1 MPIVN
6 VNGAHI
12 FYEMVGS
19 GPAIVYIHGGY
30 GGASSTVAPR
40 EEQWVSKFQDSYTV
54 VTYDRRSAG
63 RSEYTDVEHTL
74 DLFVDDLRELIEELG
89 IEKLILVGSSA
100 GGPIAL
106 KYALK
111 YQDSLIALVLPNTS
125 ARVWS
130 HSERVDA
137 EEELRRRYSLLKE
150 YGPEKT
156 FDILNSIDIDSKP
169 FYLLN
174 VGPNPRPPGIANMLA
189 ARELQAKNLIDGLS
203 RENKISYYIGELRN
217 QAAYLD
223 SDLRESLCDIN
234 IPTLL
239 VHGDLDTQVPYNL
252 GKELSEHINGSEFVT
267 IPGAGHG
274 IMQWDEATSAIKNFC
289 DRIIDQSLFSSA

>member
-1 MPIVN
+1 MPTVN
-6 VNGAHI
+6 VNDADI

-19 GPAIVYIHGGY
+19 GPAIVYVHGGY

-40 EEQWVSKFQDSYTV
+40 EEQWVTRFQDSYTV

-63 RSEYTDVEHTL
+63 RSEYTNTDHTL
-74 DLFVDDLRELIEELG
+74 DVFVDDLRGLIEQLG

-106 KYALK
+106 KYSLK

-130 HSERVDA
+130 HSGRVDA
-137 EEELRRRYSLLKE
+137 EEELRRRYSLLE
-150 YGPEKT
+150 QYGPEGT
-156 FDILNSIDIDSKP
+156 FDILNSKDIDAKP

-174 VGPNPRPPGIANMLA
+174 VGPNPRPPSIANMLA
-189 ARELQAKNLIDGLS
+189 ARELQAKKLVDGLS
-203 RENKISYYIGELRN
+203 REDKIKYYIGELRN
-217 QAAYLD
+217 QAAYIE
-223 SDLRESLCDIN
+223 SDLRESLTDLR
-234 IPTLL
+234 IPTFL
-239 VHGDLDTQVPYNL
+239 VHGDLDTQVPYEL
-252 GKELSEHINGSEFVT
+252 GKELSTYITGSEFVT

-289 DRIIDQSLFSSA
+289 DRITAQN